1 MLTIYHID
9 RDLNKTL
16 EQQKKELKKEY
27 GSKGHY
33 EYLFSD
39 GRKIHIMAE
48 KGESKSLVDTQEE

>member
-1 MLTIYHID
+1 MLKIYHID

-27 GSKGHY
+27 SRTGHY

-39 GRKIHIMAE
+39 GKKIHIMVE
-48 KGESKSLVDTQEE
+48 KDDSKSLVTTQEE